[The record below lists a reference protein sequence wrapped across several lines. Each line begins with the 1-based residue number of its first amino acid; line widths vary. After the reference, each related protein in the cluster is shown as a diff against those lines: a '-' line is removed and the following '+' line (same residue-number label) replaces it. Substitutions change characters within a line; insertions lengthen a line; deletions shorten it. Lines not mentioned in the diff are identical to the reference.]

1 MLQLL
6 DIAIGFATV
15 MLAVSLIIMA
25 LTQAISSVLA
35 LRGVKLRRGL
45 EELIKQT
52 APSVETRAKEL
63 SEEILKHP
71 LISDTATIFPGR
83 WKWASVIKKEELLPV
98 LNDLLKQPA
107 NRSLRLRALPDAE
120 QKALVEWFDSYMTR
134 VSQWFVM
141 NTRWITIALAFVLS
155 FSMHL
160 DSVGVL
166 KQLTEDTETR
176 AKVVAM
182 SSSLLEQTPESVRG
196 VETSYADTLKELVQN
211 NAAKFKD
218 GTTVESLPKVTT
230 RSGATKW
237 IDANTKSP
245 ADKND
250 LMKTYNESV
259 DRKLTEALDKSIDR
273 AKTLEGNL
281 TSAGISLYPS
291 GHTYQDWFALDSS
304 HFWGMVVS
312 VLFLSLGAPFWFNL
326 LKSMTSLKSVVAT
339 KDETADKDGGTAVAR
354 GPVAKSPAPP
364 DLPPLPEKKAAE
376 NPDPGRV
383 VDNSRKET
391 GAQVLGVGPR

>member
-1 MLQLL
+1 MLELL

-52 APSVETRAKEL
+52 APSIAIKATDL
-63 SEEILKHP
+63 SEQILKHP
-71 LISDTATIFPGR
+71 LVSDTATVIPGR
-83 WKWASVIKKEELLPV
+83 WKWASVIKKEEILPV
-98 LNDLLKQPA
+98 LDSLLKLPVNQPEGFKGVPQA
-107 NRSLRLRALPDAE
+107 ERDALIA
-120 QKALVEWFDSYMTR
+120 WFDSFMTR

-141 NTRWITIALAFVLS
+141 NTRWVTIVLALVLS

-160 DSVGVL
+160 DSVLVL

-196 VETSYADTLKELVQN
+196 VETSYADTLKDLVQSN
-211 NAAKFKD
+211 TAKFKD
-218 GTTVESLPKVTT
+218 GTTVASSPMVTT

-237 IDANTKSP
+237 IGANAKSP
-245 ADKND
+245 ADTND
-250 LMKTYNESV
+250 LVKTYNESV
-259 DRKLTEALDKSIDR
+259 DRKLSEAIDKSIDR

-281 TSAGISLYPS
+281 TSAGISLYPT
-291 GHTYQDWFALDSS
+291 GHSYQDWFAVDSS
-304 HFWGMVVS
+304 HFWGMVAS

-339 KDETADKDGGTAVAR
+339 KDEAAEKDEGAGRTR
-354 GPVAKSPAPP
+354 GPVAGPVSERLPALP
-364 DLPPLPEKKAAE
+364 DKPARG
-376 NPDPGRV
+376 N
-383 VDNSRKET
+383 
-391 GAQVLGVGPR
+391 